1 MGRLGDGKRNILF
14 GWPLAFCV
22 TLVKKETAAFSGL
35 QNYRVQQLPVV
46 LIQSRSIQVYSVE
59 A

>member
-1 MGRLGDGKRNILF
+1 MGRSGDGKRNILF

-22 TLVKKETAAFSGL
+22 TLVKKETAAFNGV

-46 LIQSRSIQVYSVE
+46 LIQSRSIQVY
-59 A
+59 

>member
-1 MGRLGDGKRNILF
+1 MDRSGDGKRNILF

-22 TLVKKETAAFSGL
+22 ALVKKETGAFGGL

-46 LIQSRSIQVYSVE
+46 LTQSRSIQVYSVE
-59 A
+59 V